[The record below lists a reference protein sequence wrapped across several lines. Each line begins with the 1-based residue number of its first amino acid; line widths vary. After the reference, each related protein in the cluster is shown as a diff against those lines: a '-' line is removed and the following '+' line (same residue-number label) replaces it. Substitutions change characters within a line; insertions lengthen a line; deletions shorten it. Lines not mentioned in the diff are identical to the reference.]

1 MYGFYSFKFVE
12 VCLWPRMWSA
22 FLKVPRELRQMGIL
36 LLLKWSVEV
45 NCTQLIDGDVEFS
58 YVLTDFQPSG
68 DSTFL
73 FNHLIAVTAVW
84 CSYDCCH
91 DFLLIFGF
99 QCFDYDVH
107 KRGFLGIYSA
117 RGLLS
122 FFLNLSIYLFQQNW
136 KMFSCYFSPLFLRL

>member
-1 MYGFYSFKFVE
+1 MVMLS
-12 VCLWPRMWSA
+12 SA
-22 FLKVPRELRQMGIL
+22 MSL
-36 LLLKWSVEV
+36 L
-45 NCTQLIDGDVEFS
+45 IFS
-58 YVLTDFQPSG
+58 L

-73 FNHLIAVTAVW
+73 FNYFIAVTAVW
-84 CSYDCCH
+84 CSYDRCH